1 MKLVPLKIEGAWLAE
16 SPVWSD
22 ERGTFREWFKR
33 EEVLSMTG
41 IDFAVQQANIS
52 VSQSGVIRGIHY
64 SLAPTGQAKW
74 ITCVSGAI
82 RDVIVDL
89 RTDSITFQKHISI
102 NLREQD
108 GKSLLIG
115 PGLGHAFITLSP
127 KTTVSY
133 IVSSSYN
140 AASEYEVNVFDS
152 DLEINWF
159 ESDESSKNV
168 IMSEKDKIAPTLST
182 QRSLGNLPKLGTYV
196 QN

>member
-1 MKLVPLKIEGAWLAE
+1 MKLIPLKIEGAWLAE

-41 IDFAVQQANIS
+41 IDFSVQQANIS

-89 RTDSITFQKHISI
+89 RTDSITYQKHISI
-102 NLREQD
+102 DLHEQD
-108 GKSLLIG
+108 GQSLLIG
-115 PGLGHAFITLSP
+115 PGLGHAFLTLSP

-133 IVSSSYN
+133 IVNSSYN

-159 ESDESSKNV
+159 ESDESPKNV

-182 QRSLGNLPKLGTYV
+182 QRSLGNLPKLGTYAP
-196 QN
+196 N